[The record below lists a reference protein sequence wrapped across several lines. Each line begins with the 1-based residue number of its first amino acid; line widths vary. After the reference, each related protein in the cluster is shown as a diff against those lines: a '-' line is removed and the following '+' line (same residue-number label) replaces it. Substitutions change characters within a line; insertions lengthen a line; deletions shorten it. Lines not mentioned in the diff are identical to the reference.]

1 MKKFFLAFILLIGL
15 LDAAFPQTS
24 IFKPLPEEVK
34 VNKEKANLGKLLF
47 FDPILSQDRTVSC
60 FSCHDIYNKCG
71 TDHQPVST
79 GIFGRK
85 GRANALTVYNAFL
98 NFRQFWNGRAKNLKE
113 QILFVFKSPSEMG
126 MTEKELKKRM
136 ENHQFYREKF
146 KKIYGNVPITPELV
160 ADAIAEF
167 EKTLITPS
175 SKFDLYLKGKVQLSE
190 EEKIGLELFKSY
202 GCVSCHN
209 GINIGGN
216 SFQKLGAVIPYPW
229 KPTNPDRYQIT
240 KNPDDK
246 NVYRVPSLRNVD
258 CTYPYF
264 HDGTVKT
271 LYEAVKLMGKH
282 NLGIDIPD
290 EDIRYIIRFLKTL
303 RGKTPKVEF

>member
-1 MKKFFLAFILLIGL
+1 MKEILKIIIITISLTNFAL
-15 LDAAFPQTS
+15 SQTS
-24 IFKPLPEEVK
+24 IFKPIPREIK
-34 VNKEKANLGKLLF
+34 VNEEKANLGKLLF

-60 FSCHDIYNKCG
+60 FSCHDIYTKCG
-71 TDHQPVST
+71 TDHKPVST

-85 GRANALTVYNAFL
+85 GTANALTVYNAVF
-98 NFRQFWNGRAKNLKE
+98 NFRQFWNGRAKDLKE
-113 QILFVFKSPSEMG
+113 QILFVFKSPAEMG
-126 MTEKELKKRM
+126 ISEEELVRRIS
-136 ENHQFYREKF
+136 NHKLYSKLF
-146 KKIYGNVPITPELV
+146 KKIYPDRPISAELV

-167 EKTLITPS
+167 EKTLITPD
-175 SKFDLYLKGKVQLSE
+175 SKFDLFLKGKVKLSKE
-190 EEKIGLELFKSY
+190 EQKGFELFKSY

-209 GINIGGN
+209 GINLGGN

-264 HDGTVKT
+264 HDGSVKS
-271 LYEAVKLMGKH
+271 LYDAVKLMGKH
-282 NLGIDIPD
+282 NLGMEIPD
-290 EDIRYIIRFLKTL
+290 KDIKLIIKFLKSL
-303 RGKTPKVEF
+303 RGKTPDTN